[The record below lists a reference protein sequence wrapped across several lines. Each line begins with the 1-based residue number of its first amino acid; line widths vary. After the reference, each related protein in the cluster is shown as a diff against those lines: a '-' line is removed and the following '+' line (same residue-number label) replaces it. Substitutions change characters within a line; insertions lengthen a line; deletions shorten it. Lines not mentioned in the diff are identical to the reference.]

1 MRRRNKRE
9 YRFVSVV
16 CFVLAIVFMTS
27 SLLKSINIHSF
38 SMEVEEYIGL
48 YLSAFMQ
55 GYGRAC
61 AIMVCVMEMTVG
73 LLALKTRYHLVAN
86 AMFATMMTFFVYL
99 TGVNYLYP
107 TIFGSIESCG
117 CFGELIHFSPQASFI
132 KSVVLWILSVGLLGY
147 GLHEK
152 RHWNLKMLVCD
163 PYLYICIVV
172 SLVLPLYSYFLF
184 EEMEHTPYIVVYV
197 ALCLVIATIVCVS
210 LRSMKMKNV

>member
-61 AIMVCVMEMTVG
+61 AIMVCVMEMTATNAAFAPADDHAHRSVG
-73 LLALKTRYHLVAN
+73 DLPSLNLSRKSR
-86 AMFATMMTFFVYL
+86 M
-99 TGVNYLYP
+99 
-107 TIFGSIESCG
+107 
-117 CFGELIHFSPQASFI
+117 FSPAYCIEHI
-132 KSVVLWILSVGLLGY
+132 KRVSVLNGKAIDDHPPTLFRDMVFEHRAI
-147 GLHEK
+147 
-152 RHWNLKMLVCD
+152 D
-163 PYLYICIVV
+163 PC
-172 SLVLPLYSYFLF
+172 
-184 EEMEHTPYIVVYV
+184 
-197 ALCLVIATIVCVS
+197 
-210 LRSMKMKNV
+210 